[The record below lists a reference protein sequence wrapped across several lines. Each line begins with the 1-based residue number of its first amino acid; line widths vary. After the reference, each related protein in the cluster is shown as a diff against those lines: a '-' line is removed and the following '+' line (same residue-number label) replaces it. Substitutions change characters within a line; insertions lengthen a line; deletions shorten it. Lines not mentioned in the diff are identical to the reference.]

1 MGSAALSNEGS
12 SPFSKSNNHLSQD
25 KQSQYQ
31 TLASHCSPLCTEAA
45 NSMEPTKP
53 EHHLLDLLIKHQI
66 LWSWGSLVERA
77 RGSMSKNISFSL
89 AMVATVLR
97 THFGPQATHLHG
109 GGGS

>member
-45 NSMEPTKP
+45 NAMEPTKP

-66 LWSWGSLVERA
+66 CLELGVTGGESSWQHE
-77 RGSMSKNISFSL
+77 
-89 AMVATVLR
+89 
-97 THFGPQATHLHG
+97 QEY
-109 GGGS
+109 